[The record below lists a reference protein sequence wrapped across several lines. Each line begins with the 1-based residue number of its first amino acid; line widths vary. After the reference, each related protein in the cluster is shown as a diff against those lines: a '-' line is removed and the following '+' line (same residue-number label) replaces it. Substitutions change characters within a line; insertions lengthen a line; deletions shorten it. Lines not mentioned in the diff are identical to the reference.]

1 MHQDSSIRE
10 GWIHGN
16 RTISGVTGVTKI
28 GRTISNKGIDKVALQ
43 AIAAVDAEPHGI
55 FGVDMTFDKYGM
67 PNPTEINIGRFFTTV
82 YFFTKAGLNMP
93 EIYAR
98 IATDRNYSI
107 EYGIINPLPDNL
119 LWIRGMDTEPTLI
132 QADELL
138 SEFGV

>member
-1 MHQDSSIRE
+1 
-10 GWIHGN
+10 
-16 RTISGVTGVTKI
+16 
-28 GRTISNKGIDKVALQ
+28 
-43 AIAAVDAEPHGI
+43 
-55 FGVDMTFDKYGM
+55 
-67 PNPTEINIGRFFTTV
+67 
-82 YFFTKAGLNMP
+82 MP